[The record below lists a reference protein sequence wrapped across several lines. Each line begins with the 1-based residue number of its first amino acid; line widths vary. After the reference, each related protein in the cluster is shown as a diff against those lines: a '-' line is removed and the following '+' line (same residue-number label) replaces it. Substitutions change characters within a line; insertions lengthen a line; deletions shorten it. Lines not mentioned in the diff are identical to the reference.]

1 MFGEIGCIGKDEQGS
16 NADLPFD
23 EEGMQADVGSLFAV
37 LVTCCVECVVAEKFT
52 ARAGHTIR
60 SY

>member
-37 LVTCCVECVVAEKFT
+37 LVTCCVECVVAEILQ
-52 ARAGHTIR
+52 RELGHDA
-60 SY
+60 